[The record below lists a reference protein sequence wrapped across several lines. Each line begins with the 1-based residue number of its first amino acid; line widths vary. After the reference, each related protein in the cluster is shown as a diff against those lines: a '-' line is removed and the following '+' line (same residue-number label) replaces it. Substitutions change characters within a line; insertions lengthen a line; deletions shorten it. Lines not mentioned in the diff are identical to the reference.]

1 MSVEPNSDNIK
12 SPKET
17 TEEASLKIPLDSSP
31 IKTDNVVLEESIET
45 AANKIADA
53 VEEAT
58 EKAVENIVEEVLSE
72 KAGDLVGD
80 LAGDLAG
87 DLIGDLA
94 GDISEELSQSV
105 MLEVKASLADVGVKA
120 STLTLIIKYTMEA
133 IEKTP
138 VKGPQQLDFALRI
151 IGDLIQELPETEE
164 KQFLV
169 QTYKNGG
176 IKDTIEL
183 VVDATKGKLNINQV
197 AEVATTNFLQPC
209 IDYIMGKCR

>member
-17 TEEASLKIPLDSSP
+17 TLETSLKFPLYSSP

-53 VEEAT
+53 VEAAT
-58 EKAVENIVEEVLSE
+58 EKTVENIVEEVLSE
-72 KAGDLVGD
+72 KVGD
-80 LAGDLAG
+80 LAGDLAS

-138 VKGPQQLDFALRI
+138 VKGHQQLDFALRI

-169 QTYKNGG
+169 QTYKNCG

-183 VVDATKGKLNINQV
+183 VVDATKGNLNINQV

-209 IDYIMGKCR
+209 IDYIMDKCR